1 MKQFDRT
8 REKLTDPYYQKGNFN
23 TPFSE
28 TDKADMEEYMILNST
43 IMKFELIHKH
53 IHIKS
58 WAPKIQDT
66 HYFQS
71 HLKDLQNWNTSQVSK
86 QVSNSK

>member
-8 REKLTDPYYQKGNFN
+8 RENLTDSYYQKGNFN

-28 TDKADMEEYMILNST
+28 TNKADMEEYVILNNT

-53 IHIKS
+53 MYITSLGPPDIGHILFSIPFETFTQLEQKAS
-58 WAPKIQDT
+58 IKVT
-66 HYFQS
+66 LNF
-71 HLKDLQNWNTSQVSK
+71 
-86 QVSNSK
+86 